1 MTINDVIGF
10 LVLLWNGLCAIG
22 QAIWGLVNLP
32 LSIFHIVVPEWII
45 QIVTLAFFI
54 VFLFKY
60 GKKMTKIILVVLLIV
75 FGVLLFSAIL
85 G

>member
-1 MTINDVIGF
+1 MLDVLNL
-10 LVLLWNGLCAIG
+10 LVLLWNGLCMLG

-32 LSIFHIVVPEWII
+32 LNLFHIVVPEWII

-75 FGVLLFSAIL
+75 FGIMLFSAIL